1 MLALG
6 SAAEDAP
13 SQDPVHP
20 HPVSDFV
27 WLMLLPNPPDADHA
41 FNTYSSTTL
50 PGLTSVGKQGLEGS
64 GKAPPPLSHHASAVR
79 RKYVP
84 Q

>member
-1 MLALG
+1 MLAAG
-6 SAAEDAP
+6 SAAGDAP

-27 WLMLLPNPPDADHA
+27 QLMMLLPNPPDADHA

-50 PGLTSVGKQGLEGS
+50 HGLTTVGKQGLEGS
-64 GKAPPPLSHHASAVR
+64 GKAPSPLPHHASAVR
-79 RKYVP
+79 R